1 MNDIVVIE
9 GEVSLL
15 SQIEGDVSL
24 ISKVDGEAGVIT
36 NVGRHYDYYE
46 GSYQATPTNYQQMFA
61 TQNKLMRYDFEVEE
75 IPYAERDNLLG
86 GKTVIIG

>member
-1 MNDIVVIE
+1 MNDIVVID

-15 SQIEGDVSL
+15 SQI
-24 ISKVDGEAGVIT
+24 DGEAGVFT
-36 NVGRHYDYYE
+36 YLGRHYEYYE
-46 GSYQATPTNYQQMFA
+46 GSYQATPTNQQQIFE
-61 TQNKLMRYDFEVEE
+61 TQDKIMRYDFEVEE